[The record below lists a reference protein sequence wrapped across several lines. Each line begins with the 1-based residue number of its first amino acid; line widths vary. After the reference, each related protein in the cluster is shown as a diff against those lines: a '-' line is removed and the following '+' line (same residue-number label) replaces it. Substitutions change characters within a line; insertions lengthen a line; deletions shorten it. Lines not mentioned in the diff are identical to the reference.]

1 MNLETFT
8 TILFLIIGAF
18 GFYTFARIKN
28 LDIEKEELSGK
39 SKETNYI
46 PLRAR
51 KEKGLI
57 VCTIF
62 TLVGIIFL
70 IKIMVN

>member
-8 TILFLIIGAF
+8 TVLFLIIGAF

-28 LDIEKEELSGK
+28 EDIEKEELSGE
-39 SKETNYI
+39 SKKTNYI

-57 VCTIF
+57 GGIGF
-62 TLVGIIFL
+62 TSVGIFLL
-70 IKIMVN
+70 IKLIVN